1 MRILILSKDAPK
13 YIYIILQ
20 TLIICSI
27 FVGFGVAN
35 RNVFVPS
42 SSKRGVEKGK
52 GYGSQSNSALLVR
65 SYRRRLY
72 SCNVFRYK
80 CYSFVVLIKA
90 DYVKVIIAIGCYM
103 MKLYYVGVAC
113 CWVFLMCIIAR
124 WTVLGFG
131 CRWPLPC
138 LRVFVRSY
146 LPQAFSASGLDSP
159 CVRIT
164 CNSSSVVRSSNYD
177 QSIIIYISVW
187 ILLNVWIN
195 FAFRG
200 KSLCYTF
207 RTLAPVLAGQ
217 SPLSLAKLLP
227 LLSIR
232 VVGWFYTIIINWL

>member
-80 CYSFVVLIKA
+80 CYSFVVLSEA
-90 DYVKVIIAIGCYM
+90 DYVKVIIAIGCYFDEVI
-103 MKLYYVGVAC
+103 LCGCCVLLSFSYVYNSAMDCSGFWVPMAVALLESVC
-113 CWVFLMCIIAR
+113 KILSPPGFL
-124 WTVLGFG
+124 
-131 CRWPLPC
+131 
-138 LRVFVRSY
+138 
-146 LPQAFSASGLDSP
+146 
-159 CVRIT
+159 CVRARFAMCSHHMQLSFIRT
-164 CNSSSVVRSSNYD
+164 EFELRS
-177 QSIIIYISVW
+177 IYHY
-187 ILLNVWIN
+187 L
-195 FAFRG
+195 
-200 KSLCYTF
+200 Y
-207 RTLAPVLAGQ
+207 
-217 SPLSLAKLLP
+217 
-227 LLSIR
+227 
-232 VVGWFYTIIINWL
+232 